1 MQKRTLLV
9 IEDNEINKEFLV
21 SGLAEKYHILSAEN
35 GQAGLELLN
44 KRVEEISAIL
54 LDIQIPFWRR

>member
-21 SGLAEKYHILSAEN
+21 SSLAEKYHILSAEN

-44 KRVEEISAIL
+44 KRAEEISAIL

>member
-54 LDIQIPFWRR
+54 LDIQMPFWRR